1 MSTVL
6 RSALLGG
13 KTSSSQAVCVVVF
26 ILYAGSGICLDQTFC
41 SRKNQF
47 MICPSELK
55 HGIIHS
61 QTTVVVVVDWLVKPR
76 DLSAIWR
83 TSQYWC
89 SLLHPIPL
97 LSFIFSFDLAI
108 GIVVLLQKIPICHGI
123 NTPKKKY
130 AAYSALFLL
139 CALQAQSSL
148 LQYNFLI

>member
-1 MSTVL
+1 
-6 RSALLGG
+6 
-13 KTSSSQAVCVVVF
+13 
-26 ILYAGSGICLDQTFC
+26 
-41 SRKNQF
+41 

-61 QTTVVVVVDWLVKPR
+61 QTTVAVVVDWLVKPR

-108 GIVVLLQKIPICHGI
+108 GIVVLLQKNPICHGI

-130 AAYSALFLL
+130 AAYSALFFIV
-139 CALQAQSSL
+139 CAASSVFHTSRKRFSL
-148 LQYNFLI
+148 VDPKLFLTIFAMCYLNFIRKLRPVWNCFIIIDHGPA